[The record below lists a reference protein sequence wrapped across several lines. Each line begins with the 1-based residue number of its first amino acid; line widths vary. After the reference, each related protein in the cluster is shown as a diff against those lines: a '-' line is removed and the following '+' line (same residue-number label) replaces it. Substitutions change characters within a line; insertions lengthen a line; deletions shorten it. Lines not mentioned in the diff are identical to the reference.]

1 MTNPSD
7 PGSPTPLPGNENTSD
22 DRTENMSTAD
32 QPDSEKTIVGSHAES
47 ENAAADDDG
56 RGVAVD
62 PEATVTPEM
71 MLGQEV
77 GTILEGFAQTL
88 VPKYQNLDQT
98 LAHTSLKPVQTE
110 YADGTAS
117 PKSVTQMQSLR
128 PRSVQSADQ
137 SADQTTDQSVPGTD
151 SGTPGVSSLDYLTLD
166 KLGEGGMGTVHLAQ
180 QVALGR
186 EVALKQI
193 HRQSSQEPSVREEF
207 LTEAVLTGKLEHPNI
222 VPIYEV
228 GESAAGE
235 LFYAMKNVKGRAWD
249 ETIDA
254 LTLDQNLEILIDVCD
269 AIAFA
274 HAEGVIHR
282 DLKPQNIMT
291 GGFGEVLVLDWGLA
305 VLTEPGE
312 DVTASAGG
320 TPSYMAPEMIT
331 PPYLLGPRS
340 DVYLLGAILFRFL
353 TGQVPHAGESAR
365 SSLQAVSQN
374 EIITPDADRIK
385 QLDPTGELLSVAMT
399 AMATD
404 PADRFQTVGEFQ
416 QAVREFESHQ
426 ESLKLAAGA
435 EAALQAAEQ
444 SGDYTRYSESVFGFR
459 QAVELW
465 VGNTAAAE
473 GIERSRQ
480 SYALCAEKKEDYELS
495 LSLLDESN
503 AEQREVIGRLTAAR
517 DERNARQGRL
527 KRMKQ
532 GLAAAA
538 ILMLAVVTGAAFWIN
553 QERIEAD
560 HQRIAADDQ
569 RGIAVEEKNKAE
581 QARQNEA
588 KQRELADE
596 KTEEAKANLSLADR
610 RLYIAEMNL
619 ARLNWESGNA
629 LLVRQRIDRYRSPS
643 DPEKDPRGF
652 EWGYWN
658 RQCHGD
664 LRTLNGHKGA
674 IRGVAFSPDGTRI
687 ASASDD
693 KTVKL
698 WDAAT
703 GRETATLTGHAEFVA
718 SIAFSP
724 DGAQIAS
731 GGDKTVKL
739 WDAATGRET
748 ASLTGHK
755 GEVTCVTISPDGK
768 RIASASGDKTV
779 KLWDIASGQQITTLT
794 GHKDAV
800 MGVAFSPDGETI
812 ATASWDYTAKLW
824 DAATGRVAAT
834 LVGHRQRVVGV
845 AFSPDGATVASTSW
859 DKTVKLWDVASG
871 QTTATL
877 NGHKE
882 SVVDVAFSPDGTRI
896 ATASVDRTVKIWD
909 AATANETATLIGHT
923 AMVLGVAFSPSGAR
937 IASVSE
943 DKTVKLWDVASG
955 RQATT
960 LTGHKSSVWGVAFNP
975 VRKRVASA
983 SFDKTVKLWDVDSG
997 RQTGTLTGH
1006 KHRVDF
1012 VAFSPDGTTIA
1023 SASWDSTVKLW
1034 DASSGRNLATLTG
1047 HKGRIQSVAFSPD
1060 GGTVASASAD
1070 KTVRLWD
1077 VATGRETATLAMQTN
1092 VYFATFSPDG
1102 TRIAASSPSTV
1113 TLWDVATRRQT
1124 ATLTGH
1130 TDDVFCVAFGPNG
1143 NRLAS
1148 ASNDNTV
1155 KLWDVAEGREIATLT
1170 GHTHFVMGVAFSP
1183 DGTRIASASSDETVK
1198 LWDVA
1203 TGRETATFTGHKGPV
1218 RTVAFS
1224 PGGRV
1229 IASGGF
1235 DGTVKLWDARPL
1247 TPKLKVR
1254 YETRGYL
1261 TFHTPR
1267 CSSLDALQKAIQ
1279 ADRTI
1284 NDKVR
1289 QQALGWSKLF
1299 WFNYARKKSLQLN
1312 NQSWEIAKQAKLP
1325 AEKYQAAV
1333 EMALEANSLNPGRG
1347 YVLNTLGIAQYR
1359 AQKYQEALATLTHA
1373 EKLNA
1378 PLYGGVSFRDL
1389 VFLAMTH
1396 FQLNSKTK
1404 AAGLLEKVKA
1414 LAKTKKVRNADLE
1427 RFIKEAETLIE
1438 GPPPEKKK

>member
-1 MTNPSD
+1 MTNQPN
-7 PGSPTPLPGNENTSD
+7 PGSPIPLPDDENTSGE
-22 DRTENMSTAD
+22 RTEKVSAAD
-32 QPDSEKTIVGSHAES
+32 QPDSEETIVGPHAES
-47 ENAAADDDG
+47 GSATPVDDD
-56 RGVAVD
+56 RTAAVD
-62 PEATVTPEM
+62 PEATVTPEIA
-71 MLGQEV
+71 LGQKI
-77 GTILEGFAQTL
+77 GTVLEDFAQTL
-88 VPKYQNLDQT
+88 VPEYRDLDQT
-98 LAHTSLKPVQTE
+98 FAQTSLKPVQTE
-110 YADGTAS
+110 SAGRTAS
-117 PKSVTQMQSLR
+117 LNSFTQTQSLR
-128 PRSVQSADQ
+128 SRSVQSADQ
-137 SADQTTDQSVPGTD
+137 TVSDAD
-151 SGTPGVSSLDYLTLD
+151 SGTPGESSLDYLTLD

-320 TPSYMAPEMIT
+320 TPSYMAPEMII

-374 EIITPDADRIK
+374 EIITPGADRIR

-416 QAVREFESHQ
+416 QAVREFEAHQ
-426 ESLKLAAGA
+426 ESLKLAARA
-435 EAALQAAEQ
+435 DAALQAAEQ
-444 SGDYTRYSESVFGFR
+444 SGDYTRFSESVFGFR

-465 VGNTAAAE
+465 AGNTAAAE
-473 GIERSRQ
+473 GIERSSQ
-480 SYALCAEKKEDYELS
+480 SYALCAEQKEDYELS

-503 AEQREVIGRLTAAR
+503 TEQREVIGRLTAAR

-538 ILMLAVVTGAAFWIN
+538 LLMLAVVTGAAFWIN
-553 QERIEAD
+553 RERIEAD
-560 HQRIAADDQ
+560 QQRIAANDQ
-569 RGIAVEEKNKAE
+569 RGIAIEEKNRAE

-596 KTEEAKANLSLADR
+596 KTAEAEANLSLADR

-629 LLVRQRIDRYRSPS
+629 FLVRQRIDRYRSPS

-658 RQCHGD
+658 RLCHGD
-664 LRTLNGHKGA
+664 LRTLNGNAGE
-674 IRGVAFSPDGTRI
+674 IRGVTFSPDGTRV
-687 ASASDD
+687 AAACEDG
-693 KTVKL
+693 TVKL

-703 GRETATLTGHAEFVA
+703 GRESATLTGHTNLVFCV
-718 SIAFSP
+718 AFSP

-731 GGDKTVKL
+731 ASGDGTAKLWDAVTGRETATLAGHAGAVMCVTIGPEGKRIASASADKTVKL
-739 WDAATGRET
+739 WDT
-748 ASLTGHK
+748 ASGRQT
-755 GEVTCVTISPDGK
+755 
-768 RIASASGDKTV
+768 
-779 KLWDIASGQQITTLT
+779 TTLT

-800 MGVAFSPDGETI
+800 MGVAFSPDGATI
-812 ATASWDYTAKLW
+812 ASASWDYTAKLW
-824 DAATGRVAAT
+824 DAASGQVTAT
-834 LVGHRQRVVGV
+834 LNGHTQRVVSV

-859 DKTVKLWDVASG
+859 DKTLKLWDVASG
-871 QTTATL
+871 QETATL
-877 NGHKE
+877 TGHKE
-882 SVVDVAFSPDGTRI
+882 TVGSVAFSPDGATI
-896 ATASVDRTVKIWD
+896 ATAGADKTVKLWD
-909 AATANETATLIGHT
+909 AATAKETATFIGHT
-923 AMVLGVAFSPSGAR
+923 DMVLGVAFSPDGAR
-937 IASVSE
+937 LASASL
-943 DKTVKLWDVASG
+943 DTTVKMWDVASG

-960 LTGHKSSVWGVAFNP
+960 LTGHKEVVWGVAFNP

-983 SFDKTVKLWDVDSG
+983 SFDKTVKLWDPDSG

-1023 SASWDSTVKLW
+1023 SASWDRTVKLW

-1077 VATGRETATLAMQTN
+1077 VATGRETATLAMQTK

-1102 TRIAASSPSTV
+1102 TRIAASSPGTV

-1130 TDDVFCVAFGPNG
+1130 TDHVFCVAFGPNG

-1224 PGGRV
+1224 PDGRV

-1235 DGTVKLWDARPL
+1235 DGTVKLWDARPW

-1299 WFNYARKKSLQLN
+1299 WFNYARQKSLQLY

-1427 RFIKEAETLIE
+1427 RFIKEAESLIQS
-1438 GPPPEKKK
+1438 PPHGKK